1 MKIGIPTQLR
11 FGGEVFAVSRPKS
24 PERKLAKKIW
34 LKSGRTKKPGQIAK
48 EIDVSPSLVRK
59 WKSIDKWDDTPI
71 RRGAPDGNKNAVGNK
86 GGPGGPL
93 KNDHAV
99 KHGLFRRF
107 MPDDEET
114 LEIYDAIEEMSM
126 LDLLYEQIHL
136 MSTNLIRSQKLMFV
150 KDQHDETKVLKKQKK
165 QFDSEKVGKGE
176 EQKIEIFVTYIEEEW
191 EYQHAWDK
199 QAKALT
205 SQAAAM
211 RALTSKIKQYE
222 EMVRSMPLEHV
233 KEEHLLRIEKLKADI
248 NATNTK
254 GW

>member
-11 FGGEVFAVSRPKS
+11 FGGEVFAVSRPQS

-59 WKSIDKWDDTPI
+59 WKSIDRWDDTPL
-71 RRGAPDGNKNAVGNK
+71 RRGAPHGNKNAVGNK

-93 KNDHAV
+93 GNDHAV
-99 KHGLFRRF
+99 KHGFFRKYL
-107 MPDDEET
+107 PEDEET
-114 LEIYDAIEEMSM
+114 LGIYDSSGEMDI
-126 LDLLYEQIHL
+126 LDLLYEEIRIAF
-136 MSTNLIRSQKLMFV
+136 TNFIRAQKIMFV
-150 KDQHDETKVLKKQKK
+150 KDRDDMTKEIKKTETYS
-165 QFDSEKVGKGE
+165 DNNSTSEK
-176 EQKIEIFVTYIEEEW
+176 QEW
-191 EYQHAWDK
+191 EIQFAWDK
-199 QAKALT
+199 QAKLLT

-211 RALTSKIKQYE
+211 RSLTSKIKQYDS
-222 EMVRSMPLEHV
+222 MVRSMPLDKV
-233 KEEHLLRIEKLKADI
+233 KEVHLLRIEKLKADI